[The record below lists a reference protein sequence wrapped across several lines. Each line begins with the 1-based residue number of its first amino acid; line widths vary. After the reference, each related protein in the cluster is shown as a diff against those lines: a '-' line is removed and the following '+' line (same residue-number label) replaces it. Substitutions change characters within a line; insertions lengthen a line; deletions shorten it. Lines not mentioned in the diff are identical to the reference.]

1 MLTNLIGLLGILF
14 VAAGGLV
21 YAINTVIT
29 TASASLIF
37 AGLLLL
43 LTYFYINFARIR
55 DLLLKRSSKYG
66 ANMAVMILIFLCVLA
81 LIGVIST
88 RYKKRIDLTATSR
101 YTLSPQTIKILR
113 SLKKDI
119 EAAAFYRTD
128 ERTRQAMEDLLQE
141 YSYYSPRFKHQFIDP
156 DRTPAKAAKYGVT
169 SYRTTLLIAGK
180 RQETVVLESEEKLT
194 NAIIKVTRDDV
205 KVVYF
210 VSGHSENSIT
220 DFQKNG
226 YKAAK
231 EAIERENYE
240 ARPLVL
246 LNIEEIPKDA
256 SLIIISGPSKDFVS
270 SEIEK
275 LERYIKR
282 GGKVLVMLDPGRV
295 HNLVPFLSKYGFII
309 GDDIIIDTL
318 SQVFGA
324 NPQTPV
330 VTKYDDKHPITR
342 DFGENIATFF
352 PLARSVEIKMDISRG
367 AYLLAKTGSKSW
379 AETDKKAFSEG
390 KAEYQE
396 GKDIWGPVTIGA
408 VTAVEAEGKDEGG
421 KKRYARIV
429 VYGDSDFANNA
440 NLNLAGNKDLFLNT
454 VSYLAEEEDLI
465 AIRSKESEATP
476 VVLTATQVRLIFW
489 LSVVVFPSVVLVSGL
504 VIYSR
509 RRRRK

>member
-1 MLTNLIGLLGILF
+1 MLTNLIGLLGILL
-14 VAAGGLV
+14 VVGGGLV

-37 AGLLLL
+37 TGLLLL
-43 LTYFYINFARIR
+43 LIYFYINFARIR
-55 DLLLKRSSKYG
+55 DLLIKRSSKYG

-81 LIGVIST
+81 LIAVMST
-88 RYKKRIDLTATSR
+88 RYKKRIDLTATNR
-101 YTLSPQTIKILR
+101 YTLSEQTKKILK
-113 SLKKDI
+113 SLKKEI
-119 EAAAFYRTD
+119 EAVAFYRAD

-141 YSYYSPRFKHQFIDP
+141 YSYYSPRFKHQFVDP
-156 DRTPAKAAKYGVT
+156 DRTPAVAAKYGVS

-180 RQETVVLESEEKLT
+180 RQETVALESEEKLT

-210 VSGHSENSIT
+210 VSGHGENSIT

-231 EAIERENYE
+231 EAIEKENYE
-240 ARPLVL
+240 ARALVL

-275 LERYIKR
+275 LEQYIMR

-309 GDDIIIDTL
+309 GDDIIIDKL

-324 NPQTPV
+324 NYLTPV
-330 VTKYDDKHPITR
+330 VTEYDDRHPITK
-342 DFGENIATFF
+342 DFNVATFF
-352 PLARSVEIKMDISRG
+352 PLARSVEIKKDLSKG
-367 AYLLAKTGSKSW
+367 AYPFARTGQNSW
-379 AETDKKAFSEG
+379 AETDKKALEAG

-396 GKDIWGPVTIGA
+396 GKDIRGPVTIGA
-408 VTAVEAEGKDEGG
+408 VTAVEAAGKDEGG
-421 KKRYARIV
+421 RKRYARIV
-429 VYGDSDFANNA
+429 VYGDSDFANNT

-454 VSYLAEEEDLI
+454 VSFLAEEEDLI
-465 AIRSKESEATP
+465 AIRSKESEATA

-489 LSVVVFPSVVLVSGL
+489 LSVVVFPSVVLASGL

-509 RRRRK
+509 RR